1 MSRITARLEQLK
13 NQNRTALIPYLTA
26 GDPEPGM
33 TVDLMHTLVAQGA
46 DLIEL
51 GVPFS
56 DPMADGPV
64 IQKAVERALAH
75 GVSLNQVLQMVSEFR
90 QTDQQTPVLLMGYL
104 NPIEAMGFER
114 FAEKAKQV
122 GLDGVLTV
130 DLPPEESNEVSEV
143 LSRYELD
150 QVFLVSPTTP
160 QSRLNAVAQKGSGFV
175 YYVSLKGVTGS
186 GQLDV
191 ASVAKQ
197 VSLLKQ
203 SVALPVGIGFGIR
216 DAESAYNMAKIGEA
230 VIIGSALVGLIEQN
244 QSLGKETIK
253 NALIAKVQE
262 LRDAIDRADKGE
274 GL

>member
-75 GVSLNQVLQMVSEFR
+75 GVSLNQVLQMVSDFR
-90 QTDQQTPVLLMGYL
+90 KTDQQTPVLLMGYL

-143 LSRYELD
+143 LSRYGLD

-197 VSLLKQ
+197 VGLLKQ

-216 DAESAYNMAKIGEA
+216 DAQSAYNMAKIGEA
-230 VIIGSALVGLIEQN
+230 VIIGSALVGLIEKN
-244 QSLGKETIK
+244 QTLGKETIK

>member
-75 GVSLNQVLQMVSEFR
+75 GVSLNQVLQMVSDFR
-90 QTDQQTPVLLMGYL
+90 KTDQQTPVLLMGYL

-197 VSLLKQ
+197 VGLLKQ

-216 DAESAYNMAKIGEA
+216 DAQSAYNMAKIGEA
-230 VIIGSALVGLIEQN
+230 VIIGSALVGLIEKN
-244 QSLGKETIK
+244 QTLGKETIK